1 MQSLSVKYRP
11 KTFDEIVSQESI
23 IKILNR
29 QLELG
34 EIKNTYLFCGASGC
48 GKTTVARAF
57 ANAINGG
64 IGNPIEIDGASNN
77 GVDNVKQIIKSATER
92 SIDSKYK
99 IYIIDECFDGS
110 VEVLTSEGYKRFD
123 SLSGNEKIA
132 QYTDDG
138 EIEFVIP
145 TEYLHIPY
153 KGDMYKVSLRNGK
166 RTCLMSPH
174 HVQPLRMKKSKKLK
188 ESYIKD
194 CKFAQSN
201 ELVVSGRGNAKYEA
215 LSSFERLI
223 IAAQADGYC
232 NKDKLKDGTFN
243 WEFHLS
249 TVKKKKRLTLL
260 LEECN
265 IPYRIYG
272 STIEQEG
279 ASSIQCH
286 LPSNNYK
293 IFSNNFEYAFN
304 VNRAREFI
312 DEILEWDGSRKSGYP
327 GYYSSTVKENVDF
340 VSAVL
345 VQAGYSGCCNVHEYE
360 NDNYSTE
367 YSINWYYVDSRP
379 ATACSKEIVHDYNG
393 TIYCVKVPSKKIV
406 VRVEGFTFISG
417 NCHALSNAAW
427 QAFLKCIEEPPTYT
441 IFIFATT
448 DPQKIP
454 STILNRVMRFNFTR
468 ISSDKIR
475 DRLLFICSQE
485 GFTNYIDACDYIS
498 RISNNQMRDAIA
510 TLEKCAD
517 YDKDLSI
524 ENVLNAVGS
533 YSYDVFFDLIN
544 FVIDGN
550 IGEVMNILTYLYN
563 KGNDM
568 RLFVDQFL
576 SFNLDICKYSICKSV
591 DITKL
596 PNSYEQKLIAST
608 NFDNPGSYYCYV
620 IDKLLELK
628 NMLKNDTVPRD
639 TIEVMFTRLCR
650 GV

>member
-1 MQSLSVKYRP
+1 MSQSLAVKYRP
-11 KTFDEIVSQESI
+11 KTFDEVVSQESI

-77 GVDNVKQIIKSATER
+77 GVDNVKQIIKSASER

-99 IYIIDECFDGS
+99 IYLIDE
-110 VEVLTSEGYKRFD
+110 
-123 SLSGNEKIA
+123 
-132 QYTDDG
+132 
-138 EIEFVIP
+138 
-145 TEYLHIPY
+145 
-153 KGDMYKVSLRNGK
+153 
-166 RTCLMSPH
+166 
-174 HVQPLRMKKSKKLK
+174 
-188 ESYIKD
+188 
-194 CKFAQSN
+194 
-201 ELVVSGRGNAKYEA
+201 
-215 LSSFERLI
+215 
-223 IAAQADGYC
+223 
-232 NKDKLKDGTFN
+232 
-243 WEFHLS
+243 
-249 TVKKKKRLTLL
+249 
-260 LEECN
+260 
-265 IPYRIYG
+265 
-272 STIEQEG
+272 
-279 ASSIQCH
+279 
-286 LPSNNYK
+286 
-293 IFSNNFEYAFN
+293 
-304 VNRAREFI
+304 
-312 DEILEWDGSRKSGYP
+312 
-327 GYYSSTVKENVDF
+327 
-340 VSAVL
+340 
-345 VQAGYSGCCNVHEYE
+345 
-360 NDNYSTE
+360 
-367 YSINWYYVDSRP
+367 
-379 ATACSKEIVHDYNG
+379 
-393 TIYCVKVPSKKIV
+393 
-406 VRVEGFTFISG
+406 
-417 NCHALSNAAW
+417 CHALSNAAW

-475 DRLLFICSQE
+475 DRLLFICSHE
-485 GFTNYIDACDYIS
+485 GFTNYTDACDYIS

-524 ENVLNAVGS
+524 ENVLNAIGS

-544 FVIDGN
+544 FVIDGS
-550 IGEVMNILTYLYN
+550 IGDVMNILTYLYN

-568 RLFVDQFL
+568 KLFVDQFL
-576 SFNLDICKYSICKSV
+576 SFCLDICKYSICKSV

-596 PNSYEQKLIAST
+596 PNSYEQKLISST
-608 NFDNPGSYYCYV
+608 NFDNPGRYYCYV

-628 NMLKNDTVPRD
+628 NMLKNDVSPRD